1 MNENVHFLA
10 RPELHTPAMVVGW
23 TMDAGRLGWRVTD
36 YLVRE
41 LGGQAFCEIE
51 PADFFPLNGVAIVN
65 DIVFFPDS
73 RFYACP
79 EKELVVF
86 LSTPPSHEWYQFFS
100 LMLDVAQD
108 YCHVREIYTV
118 GSMIALGSHT
128 APRQFFS
135 TMGSPEL
142 KMELS
147 RYELTRETDFE
158 TPPGGRPTLNSFFL
172 WAAKRRG
179 IPSANLWVPIPFYL
193 VSADDPEADRT
204 LLAFVND
211 RLHLGLDLSDL
222 DRQAELQNQRID
234 SIRAAQ
240 PEIDSII
247 GKLERGLRLAE
258 GEGEK
263 LAQEI
268 GDFLREDGNE
278 NKPA

>member
-1 MNENVHFLA
+1 MDEKIHFSA
-10 RPELHTPAMVVGW
+10 RPELRNPTMIVGW
-23 TMDAGRLGWRVTD
+23 SMDAGRLGWRVTD
-36 YLVRE
+36 YLVRK

-51 PADFFPLNGVAIVN
+51 PADFFPLNGVTIIN
-65 DIVFFPDS
+65 DIVFFPES

-79 EKELVVF
+79 EKDLVVF
-86 LSTPPSHEWYQFFS
+86 RSTPPSYEWYQFLS
-100 LMLDVAQD
+100 LILDVAQD

-118 GSMIALGSHT
+118 GSMIAMGAHT
-128 APRQFFS
+128 APRQFFG

-147 RYELTRETDFE
+147 GYNLTREMDFE

-179 IPSANLWVPIPFYL
+179 IPSANLWIPIPFYL
-193 VSADDPEADRT
+193 VSADDPEAYRGVLDF
-204 LLAFVND
+204 LSD
-211 RLHLGLDLSDL
+211 RLRLGLDLTEL
-222 DRQAELQNQRID
+222 DEQAGLQNEKID
-234 SIRAAQ
+234 QIRAAH

-263 LAQEI
+263 LAKEV
-268 GDFLREDGNE
+268 GDFLREAGNE
-278 NKPA
+278 SSPG